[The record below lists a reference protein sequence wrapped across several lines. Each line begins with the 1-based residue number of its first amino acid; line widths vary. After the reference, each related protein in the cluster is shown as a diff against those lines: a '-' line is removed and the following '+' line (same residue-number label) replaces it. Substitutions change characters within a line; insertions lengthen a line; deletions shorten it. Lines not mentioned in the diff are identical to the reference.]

1 MNLAPWDSNV
11 KYEVIQSAPKDSP
24 KAKVGDLVAI
34 RFRGDY
40 KGQVFDDTFKTE
52 EPYFYRA
59 GVGQLVKG
67 LDDAIV
73 QMQVGDR
80 WRLEFGGDLGFGSKG
95 KPSSP
100 GKARIPPNAVID
112 FEAIHLL

>member
-1 MNLAPWDSNV
+1 M
-11 KYEVIQSAPKDSP
+11 
-24 KAKVGDLVAI
+24 GDLVAI
-34 RFRGDY
+34 RFKGDY

-67 LDDAIV
+67 LDDAVV

-80 WRLEFGGDLGFGSKG
+80 WRLEFGGDLAFGQKG

-100 GKARIPPNAVID
+100 GKARIPPNAVVD
-112 FEAIHLL
+112 FEVSTCI